1 MLPIGRSGISLA
13 GFNPFLLPP
22 IRQLLKTSL
31 PPVIPRLSSS
41 PLLDSTILRSIPSCR
56 SCSPG
61 YPPQGQQN
69 PLTNKR
75 KEQRH
80 EQTMKH
86 TISKPRPSP
95 ISSGRTSPIPP
106 TQMRSGSPRSMKSS
120 GSTGTSQSSWVVTG
134 GCGGPSARVGGPS
147 RCHPTCNSLSPPLN
161 RTNVPKRP
169 PRPEESTTATP
180 QLYQAPPV
188 QVGSSPAHSSSP
200 PVSPPKPTVLRRL
213 STATTLHKHLS
224 IANSTSVLP
233 FSNKRRPSIPIED
246 FPTSPDEDDWE
257 DFSFEEDIA
266 PVSPARNVIRRKSS
280 LPLSPRLTKGANDP
294 EDLGHSTDSPDPV
307 SSFMSIDTDSLTDD
321 EGWNEFGDVPAGSNL
336 QPRGSV
342 SSIATVRPPPD
353 QRNPGRLG
361 GLKDKLRC
369 QWLANRPG
377 QGHDSSSD
385 DGLHNRSGSDTSLS
399 STSESSTA
407 SSSRPAYS
415 RLRSTSGR
423 PVVFNRPGFRSPSKS
438 SQSSTDF
445 RPGHG
450 YHSSTDSSSYA
461 PSFSSFEQNVRVS
474 GKSGS
479 SSCDDDWTSE
489 EGHQTEK
496 ALPPSR
502 ASSIIVPAPP
512 SHSRNNSGNYAHL
525 RPDSVTCV
533 EPIRKPTIRMKN
545 GVPHHSCDPKKV
557 PYPLSYSP
565 NMLAADRWNHAL
577 LFGDDRNPANAGGL
591 LRGSTS
597 TVSFSQFYGVGS
609 GKKEVVKG
617 RELRG
622 GRVLDLG
629 CGEGHWVLAAAKE
642 WRHTCFVGFDLLPI
656 QMDLSEK
663 LDGARNAQDI
673 IDRIE
678 WVQGDFLNE
687 KLPFADNSFDLVRLA
702 NTTLALPTDADAN
715 NCRLRALFGEI
726 FRILKV
732 NGEFEMIDENHVVP
746 SASKASPACPE
757 NAAFDPYTGTQM
769 REIEQA
775 FARMLQFHQLS
786 AYDAIPGLLRDHF
799 STSSE
804 KATFRLAVNPDPNAI
819 QNLRS
824 RDGVEQV
831 ATRVELDRDL
841 GIVEERS
848 EAPAPA
854 HGHGRSFSGTFQG
867 RNRKMLQLLGKE
879 YAATR
884 KPSVPQG
891 LIVLP
896 NKILP
901 MSPAAIYAHATHS
914 TNIILN
920 AKEQLFSFVEH
931 CARGRVDV
939 DREEFDDLIW
949 DYEAGRFNRLGL
961 RDPLQS
967 FRDWETGI
975 SDLSEGLYSGE
986 QRSPRFANSPPPD
999 ATRIGS
1005 FGPLPSWR
1013 YECESDVVTVR
1024 EIRVCL
1030 ARKLCL
1036 DPPSS
1041 GLN

>member
-1 MLPIGRSGISLA
+1 
-13 GFNPFLLPP
+13 
-22 IRQLLKTSL
+22 
-31 PPVIPRLSSS
+31 
-41 PLLDSTILRSIPSCR
+41 
-56 SCSPG
+56 
-61 YPPQGQQN
+61 
-69 PLTNKR
+69 
-75 KEQRH
+75 
-80 EQTMKH
+80 MKH
-86 TISKPRPSP
+86 MISKPRPSP

-106 TQMRSGSPRSMKSS
+106 TQMRSDSPRSMKSS
-120 GSTGTSQSSWVVTG
+120 GSIQSSWVVTG
-134 GCGGPSARVGGPS
+134 GCGGPNARVGGPS
-147 RCHPTCNSLSPPLN
+147 RCHPTCNSLSPPPN
-161 RTNVPKRP
+161 GANVPQRP
-169 PRPEESTTATP
+169 PRPEESIKATP

-188 QVGSSPAHSSSP
+188 QVSSLPAHPDLP

-233 FSNKRRPSIPIED
+233 FSNKRRPSIPAED
-246 FPTSPDEDDWE
+246 FPTSPDEEDWE
-257 DFSFEEDIA
+257 DFSFEEDLA
-266 PVSPARNVIRRKSS
+266 PVSPPRNVIRRKPSV
-280 LPLSPRLTKGANDP
+280 PLSPRLTKGASLSRSHASRRTRRSRYNLNSRGPATPIDANRPLSVYSTYSYYSPSLIDNP
-294 EDLGHSTDSPDPV
+294 EDSGHSTDSPGPA
-307 SSFMSIDTDSLTDD
+307 SSFMSTDADSFTDD
-321 EGWNEFGDVPAGSNL
+321 EAWNEFGDIPAGPNL

-353 QRNPGRLG
+353 QRNPSRLG

-369 QWLANRPG
+369 QWLANRSG

-385 DGLHNRSGSDTSLS
+385 DGSHTRSGSDVSLS
-399 STSESSTA
+399 SSTDTSTA
-407 SSSRPAYS
+407 SSSRPAYNRS
-415 RLRSTSGR
+415 RSTSSR
-423 PVVFNRPGFRSPSKS
+423 PVVFNKPGFRSFSKS
-438 SQSSTDF
+438 SQSSSDF

-450 YHSSTDSSSYA
+450 YQSSTDSSSYA
-461 PSFSSFEQNVRVS
+461 PSFSSFEQNLRVG

-479 SSCDDDWTSE
+479 SSCDDDGTSE
-489 EGHQTEK
+489 EGHQTGK
-496 ALPPSR
+496 SLPPSR
-502 ASSIIVPAPP
+502 ASSIIAPAPP
-512 SHSRNNSGNYAHL
+512 SHSRNNSDNYAHL
-525 RPDSVTCV
+525 RPYSVTCV
-533 EPIRKPTIRMKN
+533 EPIRRPTIRMKN
-545 GVPHHSCDPKKV
+545 GVPHHSCDPEKV

-609 GKKEVVKG
+609 GKKEVVNG

-678 WVQGDFLNE
+678 WVQGDFLSE

-702 NTTLALPTDADAN
+702 NTTLALPTDADAS
-715 NCRLRALFGEI
+715 NCRLRGLFGEI
-726 FRILKV
+726 FRVLKV
-732 NGEFEMIDENHVVP
+732 NGEFEIIDENLTVP
-746 SASKASPACPE
+746 STSKASPACPD

-775 FARMLQFHQLS
+775 FARMLQFHQLN
-786 AYDAIPGLLRDHF
+786 AYDAIPGLLQEHF

-804 KATFRLAVNPDPNAI
+804 KALFRLAATPDQNAI
-819 QNLRS
+819 QSLRS

-831 ATRVELDRDL
+831 ATRVEMDRDL
-841 GIVEERS
+841 GLVEDRPE
-848 EAPAPA
+848 APA
-854 HGHGRSFSGTFQG
+854 HGRGQSFSSSFQG

-879 YAATR
+879 YAETR

-891 LIVLP
+891 LVVLP

-901 MSPAAIYAHATHS
+901 MSPAALYAHATHS
-914 TNIILN
+914 TNIILS
-920 AKEQLFSFVEH
+920 AKEQLFNYVEH
-931 CARGRVDV
+931 CARGKVNV

-949 DYEAGRFNRLGL
+949 DYEASRFSRVGL

-967 FRDWETGI
+967 FKDWETGI
-975 SDLSEGLYSGE
+975 SDLNEGIYSGE
-986 QRSPRFANSPPPD
+986 QRSPRFASSPPPD
-999 ATRIGS
+999 APRLGS

-1013 YECESDVVTVR
+1013 YESESDVVTVR

-1030 ARKLCL
+1030 ARKLSL
-1036 DPPSS
+1036 DPPFNGS
-1041 GLN
+1041 N